1 MMRRKIKPERRN
13 TNAKAVEVGRYGKRG
28 ERNRE
33 KASVVRA

>member
-1 MMRRKIKPERRN
+1 MPERRN

-33 KASVVRA
+33 NASVVRA